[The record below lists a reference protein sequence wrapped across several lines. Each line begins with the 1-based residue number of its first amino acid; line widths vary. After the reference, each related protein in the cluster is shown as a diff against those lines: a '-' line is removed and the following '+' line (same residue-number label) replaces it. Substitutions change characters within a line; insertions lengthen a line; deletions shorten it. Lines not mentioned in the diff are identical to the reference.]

1 MDSTCQTNVMTFNF
15 FHPTMPLNSS
25 FTLLFCF
32 PSFCSITI
40 TSVTIPV
47 CCFNHLYSIS
57 WSSGTFNV
65 FLIMK
70 IVTNW
75 FIVNMKAWR
84 FLFADISNICYNV
97 STYISFGWLSTL
109 RSTVIYLIFFIF
121 LKYQQNSYNMI
132 SRSQKNGCYRG
143 HQCTAGKI
151 QGNWNDTN

>member
-47 CCFNHLYSIS
+47 CCFNHHYSIS

-75 FIVNMKAWR
+75 FIVNMKARR
-84 FLFADISNICYNV
+84 FLFADISNICYNF
-97 STYISFGWLSTL
+97 SYFFKSFVWVTFHASIHRHLFD
-109 RSTVIYLIFFIF
+109 FFHFPKVPAKFI
-121 LKYQQNSYNMI
+121 
-132 SRSQKNGCYRG
+132 
-143 HQCTAGKI
+143 
-151 QGNWNDTN
+151 